1 MAASD
6 NDETAEAVQAVLKYM
21 TDIEILAEDILV
33 DKQMIVSLDKRRN
46 GHREAFRS
54 IRNTDKSNQSW
65 MCFGDTFI
73 ELPNGSI
80 QNLLEKGLICSNG
93 SILRGGQE
101 NTQAEINKL
110 HENLKPK
117 MAQLYEMEGKQPRKG
132 FDLKP
137 LSRDELSNVT
147 QARN

>member
-80 QNLLEKGLICSNG
+80 QNLLEKG
-93 SILRGGQE
+93 QE